1 MIFLGDLACPE
12 DKIDAFLDCIN
23 HIDVFKDEVVVINF
37 EANIVDST
45 DERKKLTLY
54 NLSRITESFK
64 QAKMVVASLA
74 NNHMNDY
81 PGKILETKNILE
93 KAGIKT
99 FGLFE
104 NKIVEPL
111 VFVNGNGEKIALFGH
126 CWRLYT
132 HTNMNCE
139 NDVRVVDYPYDVF
152 ANVVGAYILENPD
165 VKVYCFMHWNYDLE
179 SLPFPVHRKLSK
191 KLIDLGVEGVIGNH
205 SHRPQGIEIYKGK
218 LIAYCLGNFYLPS
231 GCYYGGNL
239 SYPECSKK
247 TYGIRIDNSVCDRLW
262 FDTDK
267 SENDLPVCLTSV
279 EKDIVCHH
287 DFADYID
294 LDDKAYLDFFKKHR
308 TKRFLV
314 PVFTEL
320 GGLKMACQEKW
331 AIQRVKMLRQ
341 IKRWMHK

>member
-12 DKIDAFLDCIN
+12 NKIDAFLDCIN
-23 HIDVFKDEVVVINF
+23 HIDVFKDEVIVINF
-37 EANIVDST
+37 EANIVDSLN
-45 DERKKLTLY
+45 DRKELTLY
-54 NLSRITESFK
+54 NLSRITEFFK
-64 QAKMVVASLA
+64 QAKKVVVSLA

-81 PGKILETKNILE
+81 PDKILKTREILE
-93 KAGIKT
+93 SSGINT

-104 NKIVEPL
+104 NNVIKPFI
-111 VFVNGNGEKIALFGH
+111 FTDNNGEKIALFGH

-132 HTNMNCE
+132 HTNINRE
-139 NDVRVVDYPYDVF
+139 NDVRVVDCPYDEF
-152 ANVVGAYILENPD
+152 ADVVGVYISEHPD

-179 SLPFPVHRKLSK
+179 QYPFPVHRKLSK
-191 KLIDLGVEGVIGNH
+191 RLIDFGACGVIGCH
-205 SHRPQGIEIYKGK
+205 SHRPQGLEIYKNK
-218 LIAYCLGNFYLPS
+218 PIAYGLGNFYLPS
-231 GCYYGGNL
+231 GIYFNGKL
-239 SYPECSKK
+239 SYPECSKR
-247 TYGIRIDNSVCDRLW
+247 TYGIRINNSVCDRLW

-279 EKDIVCHH
+279 EKDIVHHH

-341 IKRWMHK
+341 IKRWMRK